1 MLSPTALVSR
11 LQILE
16 ASFIN
21 IVFAFINMWLG
32 IVVYRALAFVTDM
45 AIVYNII
52 YFHLVQRIGKG

>member
-32 IVVYRALAFVTDM
+32 IVVYRALAFVT
-45 AIVYNII
+45 V
-52 YFHLVQRIGKG
+52 RER

>member
-52 YFHLVQRIGKG
+52 YSSFGFRIQAV